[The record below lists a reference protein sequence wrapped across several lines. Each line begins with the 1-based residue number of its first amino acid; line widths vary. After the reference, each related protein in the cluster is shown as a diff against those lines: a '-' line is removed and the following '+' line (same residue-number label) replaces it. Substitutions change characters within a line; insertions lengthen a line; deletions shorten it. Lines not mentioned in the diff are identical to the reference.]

1 MAKPES
7 EDSFISVKNFEK
19 FQHYKERC
27 PPWIKIHRSI
37 FEDYEFECLQ
47 DASKLHLMLI
57 WVLASQCDNKIRADP
72 QWIKR
77 KIGVKGPVDIQVLV
91 DKGFLLME
99 GGCVQDASKMHTN
112 ADSEAYKP
120 TEAEAYKP
128 TEAEKVAV
136 EAIKFLNTVC
146 GKKYTPVKD
155 NVKPLLARQKE
166 GYGLAD
172 FKTVVINMAS
182 HWKACPKMNRMLRPS
197 TLFQGNP
204 KFEGYLNSAPMEEEK
219 AKTQAGENLKTVKQW
234 SEKYGERGVSNGSK
248 YAVNERLAENGE
260 GAVGG
265 LVPAVVPK
273 VEEW

>member
-1 MAKPES
+1 MSKPE
-7 EDSFISVKNFEK
+7 ESFISVKNFEK

-47 DASKLHLMLI
+47 DSSKLHLVLI

-112 ADSEAYKP
+112 ADSEA
-120 TEAEAYKP
+120 EAYKP
-128 TEAEKVAV
+128 TETYKSTEAEKVAM
-136 EAIKFLNTVC
+136 EAIEYLNSVC

-155 NVKPLLARQKE
+155 NLKPLLARQKE
-166 GYGLAD
+166 GYGLDD
-172 FKTVVINMAS
+172 FKKVVVNMAS
-182 HWKACPKMNRMLRPS
+182 HWKGCSKMNRMLRPS

-204 KFEGYLNSAPMEEEK
+204 KFEGYLNSAPMEEE
-219 AKTQAGENLKTVKQW
+219 APKTQAGENLKTIKRW
-234 SEKYGERGVSNGSK
+234 REKYGDRGVSNGSK
-248 YAVNERLAENGE
+248 HAVNERPADNGE

-265 LVPAVVPK
+265 LVPTVVPE
-273 VEEW
+273 VETW

>member
-1 MAKPES
+1 MARPTS
-7 EDSFISVKNFEK
+7 EESFISVKNFEK

-47 DASKLHLMLI
+47 DSSKLHLVLI

-91 DKGFLLME
+91 DKGFLVME
-99 GGCVQDASKMHTN
+99 GGCVQDASKLHTN
-112 ADSEAYKP
+112 ADS
-120 TEAEAYKP
+120 EAEAYKP
-128 TEAEKVAV
+128 TETYKSTEAEKVAM
-136 EAIKFLNTVC
+136 EAIEYLNSVC

-155 NVKPLLARQKE
+155 NLKPLLARQKE

-172 FKTVVINMAS
+172 FKTVIVNMAS
-182 HWKACPKMNRMLRPS
+182 HWKGCPKMNRMLRPS

-204 KFEGYLNSAPMEEEK
+204 KFEGYLNSAPMEEE
-219 AKTQAGENLKTVKQW
+219 APKTQAGANLETIKKW
-234 SEKYGERGVSNGSK
+234 SEEYGESGISNGSK
-248 YAVNERLAENGE
+248 HAIAGGNAEGGKE
-260 GAVGG
+260 SVGDM
-265 LVPAVVPK
+265 VPVDAQPI
-273 VEEW
+273 EW